1 MNISICP
8 TCGSR
13 RIKKTRG
20 FLNVHVKGKTVRIP
34 DIESHQC
41 EKCGETLT
49 DIENERRI
57 DAFFSRRARKRA
69 A

>member
-13 RIKKTRG
+13 RIKKITG
-20 FLNVHVKGKTVRIP
+20 FLDVHVKGKTVRVP
-34 DIESHQC
+34 DIESHRC

-57 DAFFSRRARKRA
+57 DTFLSRRPRKRA